1 MAEVFE
7 IAGQIK
13 LFKAGLMG
21 TAVTVHSSYEG
32 GYGPAVLQADESG
45 RPVVVRLDDEEI
57 ETQLEFA
64 GAYICGFI
72 EAVGGDLQKTKIWL
86 EPFNDVLG
94 TVDNYPVEH
103 L

>member
-32 GYGPAVLQADESG
+32 GYGPHTLEIEPGKMVI
-45 RPVVVRLDDEEI
+45 VRLDDEEI

-72 EAVGGDLQKTKIWL
+72 EAVGGDLRKTKIWL
-86 EPFNDVLG
+86 EPFNDILG
-94 TVDNYPVEH
+94 TVDTDPVEPV
-103 L
+103 

>member
-32 GYGPAVLQADESG
+32 GYGPHMLEIEPGQ
-45 RPVVVRLDDEEI
+45 PVIVRLDDEEI

-72 EAVGGDLQKTKIWL
+72 EAVGGDLHKAKVWL

-94 TVDNYPVEH
+94 TVDIDPVEPV
-103 L
+103 